1 MAIDPDPIASIR
13 TNQLVAPGAG
23 VSATAADA
31 LTLDFTSGLRKLAGT
46 SRRRASTSVARPP
59 YHVRIAVDRSGIAP
73 AVEAA
78 VAVEVTAVLLT
89 GVERAQDVRDA
100 DVAIRR
106 HELRLGLE
114 PGAVRLITEVRT
126 AIALRALPHI
136 LESIDRHSAVALN
149 TDALAT
155 DLGLPGPPA
164 SHLAILDHAMAEV
177 ALTARAGRIGWLL
190 LAPALD
196 GGARAALA
204 TRAHAHGAAGVY
216 IVAEPEAHGFN
227 SLFTR

>member
-13 TNQLVAPGAG
+13 TNLLVAPGAG

-31 LTLDFTSGLRKLAGT
+31 LTLDFTSGLRQLAGT

-106 HELRLGLE
+106 HELRLG
-114 PGAVRLITEVRT
+114 
-126 AIALRALPHI
+126 
-136 LESIDRHSAVALN
+136 
-149 TDALAT
+149 
-155 DLGLPGPPA
+155 
-164 SHLAILDHAMAEV
+164 
-177 ALTARAGRIGWLL
+177 
-190 LAPALD
+190 
-196 GGARAALA
+196 
-204 TRAHAHGAAGVY
+204 
-216 IVAEPEAHGFN
+216 
-227 SLFTR
+227 